1 MSVRSFS
8 INSKIHYLLT
18 LRKGYQM
25 AKKTQNPE
33 NTIINEAA
41 DDGAFIRKGAGD
53 RQPNSGYKKPA
64 FWRIFNPKEEVQL
77 TRTVSS
83 KPILNEEGVQV
94 KFDITYEGDD
104 EYRTRHFPY
113 EEGEMYRASFMK
125 GSDSFPFIQ
134 RYNMPDALEGRL
146 VLVLGFNPK
155 LRDGN
160 IPKGALKYDLC
171 DGISFYFDP
180 VVNDKGQLH
189 LKPVSYTISAKEIG
203 KVGNEVLSWI
213 EKRGSMFPE
222 WYIRAKL
229 PEIF

>member
-1 MSVRSFS
+1 
-8 INSKIHYLLT
+8 
-18 LRKGYQM
+18 M
-25 AKKTQNPE
+25 AKKTNTNTAVE
-33 NTIINEAA
+33 NEEKT
-41 DDGAFIRKGAGD
+41 FD
-53 RQPNSGYKKPA
+53 RREYKKPA
-64 FWRIFNPKEEVQL
+64 FWRIFDPKQEVQL

-113 EEGEMYRASFMK
+113 EDGEMYRASFMK

-134 RYNMPDALEGRL
+134 KYNLPEALEDRL

-180 VVNDKGQLH
+180 QVNEKGQLH

-203 KVGNEVLSWI
+203 KVGNEVLAWI

>member
-1 MSVRSFS
+1 
-8 INSKIHYLLT
+8 
-18 LRKGYQM
+18 M
-25 AKKTQNPE
+25 AKKNQE
-33 NTIINEAA
+33 NMIILDEASENI
-41 DDGAFIRKGAGD
+41 DAFIRKGAGD
-53 RQPNSGYKKPA
+53 RLPNTGYRKPV

-113 EEGEMYRASFMK
+113 EDGEMYRANFTK
-125 GSDSFPFIQ
+125 GNDSFPFVQ
-134 RYNMPDALEGRL
+134 KYQLPESLEDRL
-146 VLVLGFNPK
+146 VLILGFNPK
-155 LRDGN
+155 MRDGN

-180 VVNDKGQLH
+180 QVNEKGQLH
-189 LKPVSYTISAKEIG
+189 LKPTSYTISTKEIG
-203 KVGNEVLSWI
+203 KVGTEVLAWI
-213 EKRGSMFPE
+213 EKRGSIFPE

>member
-1 MSVRSFS
+1 
-8 INSKIHYLLT
+8 
-18 LRKGYQM
+18 M

-64 FWRIFNPKEEVQL
+64 FWRIFDPRQEVQL
-77 TRTVSS
+77 TRAVSS
-83 KPILNEEGVQV
+83 SPVLNEEGVQI
-94 KFDITYEGDD
+94 KFDVTYEGDD
-104 EYRTRHFPY
+104 EFRTRHFPY
-113 EEGEMYRASFMK
+113 EDGEMYRASFMK

-134 RYNMPDALEGRL
+134 KYNLPEALEDRL

-155 LRDGN
+155 LRDAN
-160 IPKGALKYDLC
+160 IPKGALKYDLA
-171 DGISFYFDP
+171 DGLTFYFDP
-180 VVNDKGQLH
+180 QVNEKGQLH